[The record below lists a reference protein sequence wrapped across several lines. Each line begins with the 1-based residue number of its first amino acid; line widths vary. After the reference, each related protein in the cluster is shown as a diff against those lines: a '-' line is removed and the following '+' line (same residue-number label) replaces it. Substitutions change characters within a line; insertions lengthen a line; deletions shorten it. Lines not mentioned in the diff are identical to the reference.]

1 MSPRYRRAV
10 ADEDVIEATTASA
23 ADVPLPPSPTAAM
36 TGSPVNDRGTKFDA
50 QSAGVE
56 GTDVSLPFSIVVVSQ
71 TGEPNA
77 EAPFRRTRTFRYWL
91 ASRYWSVGQVNVHGA

>member
-1 MSPRYRRAV
+1 MI
-10 ADEDVIEATTASA
+10 DATTASA

-36 TGSPVNDRGTKFDA
+36 TGSPVAGPGHEVRRPIGRRG
-50 QSAGVE
+50 
-56 GTDVSLPFSIVVVSQ
+56 GTDVSLPFSIVVVSH

-91 ASRYWSVGQVNVHGA
+91 ASR